1 MERLRCI
8 SLSLCDFGCE
18 ISRNYKCKKDNT
30 LHFGYS
36 TADFPCKH
44 FVISM
49 IAQFKVCY
57 KCVIYLFGL
66 QMCLFG
72 AF

>member
-18 ISRNYKCKKDNT
+18 ISRNYKCKKYNT

-36 TADFPCKH
+36 AGDLPYKH
-44 FVISM
+44 FVIPL
-49 IAQFKVCY
+49 IA
-57 KCVIYLFGL
+57 
-66 QMCLFG
+66 
-72 AF
+72 